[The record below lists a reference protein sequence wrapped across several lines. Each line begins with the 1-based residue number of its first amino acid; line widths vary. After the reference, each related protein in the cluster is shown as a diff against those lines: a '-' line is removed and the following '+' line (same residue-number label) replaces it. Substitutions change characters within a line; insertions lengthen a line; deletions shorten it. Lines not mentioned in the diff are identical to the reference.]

1 MCPRRR
7 DKDSST
13 LEAPH
18 HPTAPHAL
26 PPYYS
31 KPHSGCRGTY
41 KEVEAIPVEVAVA
54 AQAVPPAVTPCPG
67 KEAEQQQVPEHG
79 PHGDNSRAAAR
90 DKTCETQHYS

>member
-41 KEVEAIPVEVAVA
+41 KEVEAVPVEVAVA
-54 AQAVPPAVTPCPG
+54 AQAAGIKYIGMRNEQAVSLSASIPRVT
-67 KEAEQQQVPEHG
+67 
-79 PHGDNSRAAAR
+79 S
-90 DKTCETQHYS
+90 